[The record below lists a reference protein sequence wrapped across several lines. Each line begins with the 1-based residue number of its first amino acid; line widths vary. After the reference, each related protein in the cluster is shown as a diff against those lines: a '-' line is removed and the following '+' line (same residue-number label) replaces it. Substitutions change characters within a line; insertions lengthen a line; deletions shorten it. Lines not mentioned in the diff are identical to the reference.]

1 MTRNTH
7 KPDSEQRLIHAYNRM
22 MERLKSA
29 LEHIEHGARPVLDQ
43 IVTGAQ
49 QKAVELG
56 ELSRE
61 EANKV
66 ADYLK
71 RDIEDVAD
79 YLTGPEA
86 KELSDWFKFD
96 IGLIENRVLELFTSV
111 ADKTKLELLELE
123 QRANQAGKY
132 HTGEITGIG
141 TLTCSHCGEAL
152 HFHATGH
159 IPPCPKCH
167 ASTFNRLA

>member
-1 MTRNTH
+1 MMSNSH
-7 KPDSEQRLIHAYNRM
+7 QPDSDQKLIHAYNRM
-22 MERLKSA
+22 MERLKNA
-29 LEHIEHGARPVLDQ
+29 FGHIEHGARPMLDHL
-43 IVTGAQ
+43 ITAAQ

-61 EANKV
+61 EAVKV

-71 RDIEDVAD
+71 RDIEDVKD

-86 KELSDWFKFD
+86 RELSDWFKFD
-96 IGLIENRVLELFTSV
+96 IGLIEDRVLELFTSV
-111 ADKTKLELLELE
+111 ADRTKLELLELE
-123 QRANQAGKY
+123 QRARRASEY

-141 TLTCSHCGEAL
+141 TLICSRCGEAL

-167 ASTFNRLA
+167 ATTFTRSR